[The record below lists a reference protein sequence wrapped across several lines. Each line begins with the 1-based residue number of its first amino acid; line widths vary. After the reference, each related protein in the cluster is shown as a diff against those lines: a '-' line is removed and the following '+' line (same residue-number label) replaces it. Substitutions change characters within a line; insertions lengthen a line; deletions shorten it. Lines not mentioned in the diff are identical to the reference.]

1 MKKLFKAFALALGVA
16 VALSMAEVERARIKT
31 VAAGVEPVVLEPIN
45 IADTQLIPN
54 SDGRTLIRVIAPAEA
69 VKVTVVTPN
78 LVGGN
83 PIADL
88 ENEVGI
94 SKVEMMGPFDP
105 SIYNNAKGQLE
116 VKVNKAGIKLE
127 VFNVE
132 F

>member
-1 MKKLFKAFALALGVA
+1 LNKLLKSFALALGVA

-31 VAAGVEPVVLEPIN
+31 VAAGIEPVVLEPIN

-54 SDGRTLIRVIAPAEA
+54 TDGRTLIRVIAPAEA

-78 LVGGN
+78 VVGGN

-105 SIYNNAKGQLE
+105 SVYNNAKGQLE

-127 VFNVE
+127 VYNVE

>member
-1 MKKLFKAFALALGVA
+1 MFM
-16 VALSMAEVERARIKT
+16 MAEVPRARQKT
-31 VAAGVEPVVLEPIN
+31 VAAGIEPIVLEPIN

-54 SDGRTLIRVIAPAEA
+54 ADGATLIRVIAPAEA

-94 SKVEMMGPFDP
+94 SKIEVMGPFDP
-105 SIYNNAKGQLE
+105 SIYNNANGQLE

-127 VFNVE
+127 VYNVS

>member
-1 MKKLFKAFALALGVA
+1 LKKLFKAFALALGVA